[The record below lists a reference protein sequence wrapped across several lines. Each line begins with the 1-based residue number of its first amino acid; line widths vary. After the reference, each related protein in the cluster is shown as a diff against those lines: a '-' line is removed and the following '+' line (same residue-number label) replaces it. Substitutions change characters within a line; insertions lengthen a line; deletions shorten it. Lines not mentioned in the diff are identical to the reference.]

1 MESDHARLRLVV
13 DNSRSGFAGSG
24 HIDRCKESSFSAA
37 SPRGAPLL
45 PCSMSLTDEAAS
57 PMRTPISDSVSPV
70 DRRSDIRDA
79 HVVMRPSLRVPVE
92 LSQRRPVTGV
102 RENCGMPRPKE
113 MPSNL
118 DTIGKRVRW
127 WRGYR
132 KIDRK
137 SLAKLCGMSTTA
149 LSDLELDRTEKGSF
163 LHVIA
168 ANLRLNPHYLQ
179 TGKGEPEAEHA
190 QEPPA
195 QEAAWPLPGV
205 PRHRVEKLNPIER
218 SYAESALLTALAEI
232 EAERRKAKKG

>member
-1 MESDHARLRLVV
+1 MELNHARLRLVAG
-13 DNSRSGFAGSG
+13 NSRTGFAGSRQ
-24 HIDRCKESSFSAA
+24 IDRCRESNLSAA

-45 PCSMSLTDEAAS
+45 PCSMSLTDEAAI
-57 PMRTPISDSVSPV
+57 PMREPISDSVSPV
-70 DRRSDIRDA
+70 DRRSEMRDA
-79 HVVMRPSLRVPVE
+79 HVVMLPSLRVPVE

-113 MPSNL
+113 MPNTL

-127 WRGYR
+127 WREYR
-132 KIDRK
+132 KITRK
-137 SLAKLCGMSTTA
+137 SLAKSCDMSATA

-179 TGKGEPEAEHA
+179 TGKGEPEAEFT
-190 QEPPA
+190 QEPPV
-195 QEAAWPLPGV
+195 QESAWPLPGV
-205 PRHRVEKLNPIER
+205 ARHRLEKLNPIER

-232 EAERRKAKKG
+232 ETERRKTKKG